1 MHHIIII
8 KLMEEEI
15 VGKSRP
21 FLYSLHQVY
30 FMKLAIQRTL
40 LQTFEYN
47 MYYNKA
53 TMHTKSVGAN
63 EEFCLKF
70 IVVR

>member
-1 MHHIIII
+1 
-8 KLMEEEI
+8 
-15 VGKSRP
+15 
-21 FLYSLHQVY
+21 
-30 FMKLAIQRTL
+30 L